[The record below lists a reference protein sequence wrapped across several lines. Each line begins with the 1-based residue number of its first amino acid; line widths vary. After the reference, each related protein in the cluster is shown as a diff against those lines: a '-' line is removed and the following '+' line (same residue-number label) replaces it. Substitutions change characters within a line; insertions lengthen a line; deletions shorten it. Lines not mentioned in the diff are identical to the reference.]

1 MITQIVI
8 FVIALSALLLSA
20 KFFTAGA
27 EQIGKFLRLPSF
39 VIGVFI
45 VGIGTS
51 LPELVSAILSV
62 QQGVSEIVPGNVMGA
77 NISNILLI
85 TGMVAVLNRKEI
97 VLSQPYVFIDLHYLI
112 GAFILF
118 AIIAYDGEMN
128 SAEAM
133 VGVAAFVAYS
143 FYLLKNEN
151 AVKEHDKSE
160 REKFP
165 VISLLTLLA
174 AGVGIYFGA
183 DYTIYSL
190 SNIASMLHVP
200 PAVVALTLLSLGTTL
215 PELAVNVAAIKQGK
229 AEMAVGNVLGS
240 CIFNSLMVP
249 GVASFFGTIKVP
261 QELLSFSLPLMCVC
275 GLFFYLLS
283 QDKRLSMWEGILFVL
298 LYILF
303 LIKVSGLA

>member
-1 MITQIVI
+1 MLIQVVV
-8 FVIALSALLLSA
+8 FLLALSTLLFSA
-20 KFFTAGA
+20 KFFTAAA
-27 EQIGKFLRLPSF
+27 EEIGKFLNLPSF

-51 LPELVSAILSV
+51 LPEMVAAILSV
-62 QQGVSEIVPGNVMGA
+62 RQGVSEIVSGNVIGA

-85 TGMVAVLNRKEI
+85 TGLVSVLSRKNI
-97 VLSQPYVFIDLHYLI
+97 VLSQSYVFIDLHYLV

-118 AIIAYDGEMN
+118 GIIAYDGEMN
-128 SAEAM
+128 RAEAM
-133 VGVAAFVAYS
+133 VGIVAFVAYS

-151 AVKEHDKSE
+151 AVKEPDKSE

-165 VISLLTLLA
+165 IISLLTLLA
-174 AGVGIYFGA
+174 AGMGIYFGA
-183 DYTIYSL
+183 DYTISSL
-190 SNIASMLHVP
+190 GNIASMLHVP

-215 PELAVNVAAIKQGK
+215 PELAVNVAAIKKGK

-249 GVASFFGTIKVP
+249 GVASFFGTIQVP

-283 QDKRLSMWEGILFVL
+283 QDKRLSVWEGILFVL

-303 LIKVSGLA
+303 LIKVSGLV